1 MKIKG
6 VHCTVKMLKL
16 FLTVV
21 KACLG
26 RGGSRSSEEKV
37 VHKEI
42 RLQRPKVFFINKF
55 MKGIANQSHT

>member
-37 VHKEI
+37 VHKESVCSD
-42 RLQRPKVFFINKF
+42 QKVSSLIN
-55 MKGIANQSHT
+55 S